1 MFSRSTNA
9 QMSIDRRNRPS
20 HKAIRGAVIAIIVLS
35 MGSAACSSD
44 KDETST
50 SEAISSAESTA
61 SSVADEVA
69 DAGSDAVTAVSD
81 AVTPDST
88 VAGAEGPAQGF
99 ALQMKTALEGMANGG
114 EPTVANLQEASKL
127 VEASATVT
135 GLEDSDGNGKDD
147 DAKVTI
153 EAGDDKAC
161 LQSQDARWEVTDD
174 EC

>member
-1 MFSRSTNA
+1 
-9 QMSIDRRNRPS
+9 
-20 HKAIRGAVIAIIVLS
+20 

-69 DAGSDAVTAVSD
+69 DAGSDAVT
-81 AVTPDST
+81 PDST
-88 VAGAEGPAQGF
+88 VAGEEGPASGF
-99 ALQMKTALEGMANGG
+99 ASQMKTALEGMANGG